1 MYRVRNLA
9 PLVLLFALLSPAF
22 AVANNKPDKKQSG
35 EKKLASEI
43 EQILSDPEAARG
55 FWGIYAVSMDSG
67 KPLYALNQD
76 KLFTPAS
83 NTKLFTTADVFGLIG
98 PDYRFTTTVETS
110 GMLDKYGRLNSDL
123 VLVGRGDPN
132 LSGRTLP
139 YNMHT
144 ERKTPPIQVLQTLAD
159 QLVQQGSDYVIGAD
173 DMLRISVWKE
183 PDLSE
188 TLPVRPDGKISMP
201 LLNDI
206 PAAGL
211 TPLQLKDSITEKLK
225 KFIADPRVTVVVTA
239 MNSRRIFVTGEVT
252 HTGPMPLLP
261 DMTMLQAL
269 SQAGFTQ
276 FANLK
281 GIYLLRTEN
290 GKQEKLPFNYKDVI
304 KGNHPEQNIVL
315 KPGDTVVVP

>member
-1 MYRVRNLA
+1 MKAKNA
-9 PLVLLFALLSPAF
+9 M
-22 AVANNKPDKKQSG
+22 
-35 EKKLASEI
+35 KLA
-43 EQILSDPEAARG
+43 LSIGMGLLAAGLLAQDSVVSKGDKPATAMASPE
-55 FWGIYAVSMDSG
+55 
-67 KPLYALNQD
+67 
-76 KLFTPAS
+76 TPV
-83 NTKLFTTADVFGLIG
+83 D
-98 PDYRFTTTVETS
+98 
-110 GMLDKYGRLNSDL
+110 
-123 VLVGRGDPN
+123 
-132 LSGRTLP
+132 
-139 YNMHT
+139 
-144 ERKTPPIQVLQTLAD
+144 
-159 QLVQQGSDYVIGAD
+159 SDYVIGAD

-225 KFIADPRVTVVVTA
+225 KFIADPRVTVVVQTMA
-239 MNSRRIFVTGEVT
+239 SRRIFVSGEVV
-252 HTGPMPLLP
+252 HTGPMTLLP
-261 DMTMLQAL
+261 HMTMLQAL

-276 FANLK
+276 FANVK